1 MTQFRTGWFVESVV
15 SASVVVLVVRSRR
28 PFYRSKPGKALL
40 IATLIII
47 FVTLIL
53 PYTPLAGVFGFASL
67 PLSFL
72 FIMMAIIVLYII
84 SAEFAKRI
92 FYRRA
97 TLEWHPPEKYQ

>member
-28 PFYRSKPGKALL
+28 AFYRSKPGKALL

-47 FVTLIL
+47 SVTFIL
-53 PYTPLAGVFGFASL
+53 PYTPLAGVFGFIPL
-67 PLSFL
+67 PPSFL
-72 FIMMAIIVLYII
+72 LIMAAIIILYII

-97 TLEWHPPEKYQ
+97 TLEWHPPDKFQ